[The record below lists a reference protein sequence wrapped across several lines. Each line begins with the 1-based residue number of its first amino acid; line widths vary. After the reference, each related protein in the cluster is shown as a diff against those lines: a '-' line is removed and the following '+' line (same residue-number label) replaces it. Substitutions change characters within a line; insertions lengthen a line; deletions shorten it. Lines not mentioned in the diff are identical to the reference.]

1 MRKET
6 PRDLAVFMSMSLLS
20 TALLFGGHLVARSL
34 DPGALPS
41 MDLTPALLERLTGLV
56 LGFLGAATLLWLLLS
71 ILLSLVAA
79 LGSRMGHH
87 RLDVRIRRLLPGFL
101 SRLGVAAVG
110 GSILLATPAQAAVP
124 PGQAASQHAVP
135 PVAGLAAQPEGPGDA
150 SGHAQSPPAVLS
162 PGWFPQRI
170 SLPLQ
175 RMLGAATRT
184 SPEVVVNPGDTL
196 WSIAARHLDPDA
208 TAGDIADAWPRWY
221 AANRE
226 TIGPDP
232 DKLAVGL
239 VLSPPDPGDSRP

>member
-1 MRKET
+1 MHT
-6 PRDLAVFMSMSLLS
+6 TSVRDLAAFLSMALLS
-20 TALLFGGHLVARSL
+20 SVLLCGGHLVARSL
-34 DPGALPS
+34 DPGALRS
-41 MDLTPALLERLTGLV
+41 MELTPALLERLTGLM

-71 ILLSLVAA
+71 TLLSLVAA
-79 LGSRMGHH
+79 LGARTGHH
-87 RLDVRIRRLLPGFL
+87 RLDARIRRLLPGFL

-124 PGQAASQHAVP
+124 PGQTASQGAVL
-135 PVAGLAAQPEGPGDA
+135 PVARPAAQSEGPGDA
-150 SGHAQSPPAVLS
+150 LGQAQSPPALLS

-184 SPEVVVNPGDTL
+184 LPDVVVHPGDTL
-196 WSIAARHLDPDA
+196 WSIAARHLGPDA
-208 TAGDIADAWPRWY
+208 TDGDIADAWPQWY

-232 DKLAVGL
+232 DRLGVGL